1 MSTCTYVQGR
11 PGHLARLLARLR
23 GYSIDSRLLA
33 GEPLGQS
40 EENAARSQHLLT
52 HKHRSR
58 IAAELRRLLQA
69 ARTPERRWPG
79 IPVRGREILQSEPL
93 ILTLADE
100 LEQLEDVNPR
110 GVILTSRLLHDG
122 RSPVFWRRS
131 EMELDRAVKHARA
144 ALHLG

>member
-1 MSTCTYVQGR
+1 MSASTHVQRSPGR
-11 PGHLARLLARLR
+11 VVRLLSRLR

-33 GEPLGQS
+33 GEQPQGSVEVTARRQQLLG
-40 EENAARSQHLLT
+40 RRYRT
-52 HKHRSR
+52 R
-58 IAAELRRLLQA
+58 IAGELRRLLEA
-69 ARTPERRWPG
+69 ARRPERRYPG
-79 IPVRGREILQSEPL
+79 IPVQCKEILRSEPL

-100 LEQLEDVNPR
+100 LEELEDVNPR

-122 RSPVFWRRS
+122 RSPVFWKKS